1 MPRRWTLLSGAI
13 KESRLARVGRGLVLI
28 LKGEGG
34 DKGRDSIL
42 YFGWRFR
49 LEVEEGWR
57 NEAGRVLREQWIVGG
72 GLGRIGCIRRRHVLT
87 IQKWMEEGG
96 DGVVGG

>member
-1 MPRRWTLLSGAI
+1 MDDFPGETDNPRADRRQ
-13 KESRLARVGRGLVLI
+13 SRDRDASQG
-28 LKGEGG
+28 GEGCNKDLRASATVAG
-34 DKGRDSIL
+34 
-42 YFGWRFR
+42 
-49 LEVEEGWR
+49 GWR

-87 IQKWMEEGG
+87 IQKWMEEAG